1 MKYEVLVQLA
11 TSDFIEVE
19 ADSEEDAIE
28 EAKEIFQDCFQDSKW
43 WKDLSAEVTGVEK
56 EDEDN

>member
-28 EAKEIFQDCFQDSKW
+28 EAKEIFQDCFTDSKW
-43 WKDLSAEVTGVEK
+43 WKDISAEVTEAE
-56 EDEDN
+56 ED

>member
-19 ADSEEDAIE
+19 ADSEEEAIE
-28 EAKEIFQDCFQDSKW
+28 EAKEIFQDCFKDSKW
-43 WKDLSAEVTGVEK
+43 WKDISAEVTGQYFE
-56 EDEDN
+56 EE

>member
-28 EAKEIFQDCFQDSKW
+28 EAKEIFQDCFKDSKW
-43 WKDLSAEVTGVEK
+43 WKDISAEVTGVE
-56 EDEDN
+56 ED

>member
-19 ADSEEDAIE
+19 ADSEEEAIE
-28 EAKEIFQDCFQDSKW
+28 EAKEIFQDCFKDSKW
-43 WKDLSAEVTGVEK
+43 WKDISAEVTGVEE

>member
-28 EAKEIFQDCFQDSKW
+28 EAKEIFQDCFKDSKW
-43 WKDLSAEVTGVEK
+43 WKDLSAEVTEQYF
-56 EDEDN
+56 EEE